1 MKPAKDFQTGLSKN
15 IYSMNYNLTGIGMTS
30 QRTRDRLITRLRE
43 EGIQNEEVLEVMRQT
58 PRHIFVD
65 EALASRS
72 YEDTALPIGHGQTI
86 SQPYIVARMTE
97 LLLAAG
103 PLKRVLEVG
112 TGSGYQTAILSPF
125 VEQIFTVERIAPLL
139 EQAKE
144 KHRALGLTNVRYLLS
159 DGSWGWPQ
167 HAPYDA
173 IIATAAPEEIP
184 EELTEQ
190 LAEAGR
196 LIIPHGATAQQRLSV
211 IDRDGETFITTDL
224 DMVSFVPLIREK

>member
-1 MKPAKDFQTGLSKN
+1 
-15 IYSMNYNLTGIGMTS
+15 MNYDLNGIGMTS
-30 QRTRDRLITRLRE
+30 QRTRDRLIQRLRE
-43 EGIQNEEVLEVMRQT
+43 EGIHDEDVLEVMRQT

-97 LLLAAG
+97 LLLAKG

-112 TGSGYQTAILSPF
+112 TGSGYQTAILAPF

-139 EQAKE
+139 EQAKQ
-144 KHRALGLTNVRYLLS
+144 KHRALGLTNIRYLLS

-167 HAPYDA
+167 HAPFDA

-184 EELTEQ
+184 VELPQQ
-190 LAEAGR
+190 LVDGGR
-196 LIIPHGATAQQRLSV
+196 LIIPHGANTQQRLSV
-211 IDRDGETFITTDL
+211 VERDGESLNQTDL
-224 DMVSFVPLIREK
+224 DMVSFVPLVREK

>member
-1 MKPAKDFQTGLSKN
+1 
-15 IYSMNYNLTGIGMTS
+15 MNYNLKGIGMTS
-30 QRTRDRLITRLRE
+30 QRTRDRLIQRLRE
-43 EGIQNEEVLEVMRQT
+43 EGIQNENVLDVMGQI

-97 LLLAAG
+97 LLLVSESHQ
-103 PLKRVLEVG
+103 RVLEVG

-125 VEQIFTVERIAPLL
+125 VESVFTVERIAPLL
-139 EQAKE
+139 DQAKE
-144 KHRALGLTNVRYLLS
+144 KHRMLGLTNIQYSLS

-167 HAPYDA
+167 YAPFDV

-184 EELTEQ
+184 PELLEQ
-190 LAEAGR
+190 LADGGR
-196 LIIPHGATAQQRLSV
+196 LIIPHGTAQQRLSV
-211 IDRDGETFITTDL
+211 IDRDGDNFNTTDL
-224 DMVSFVPLIREK
+224 DMVSFVPLVREK

>member
-1 MKPAKDFQTGLSKN
+1 
-15 IYSMNYNLTGIGMTS
+15 MNYDLNGIGMTS
-30 QRTRDRLITRLRE
+30 QRTRDRLIQRLRD
-43 EGIQNEEVLEVMRQT
+43 EGIHNEDVLEVMRQT

-97 LLLAAG
+97 LLLAKG

-125 VEQIFTVERIAPLL
+125 VEQIFTVERISPLL
-139 EQAKE
+139 EQAKQ
-144 KHRALGLTNVRYLLS
+144 KHKVLGLTNIRYLLS
-159 DGSWGWPQ
+159 DGSWGWSQ
-167 HAPYDA
+167 HAPFDA

-184 EELTEQ
+184 PELTEQ
-190 LAEAGR
+190 LVDGGQ
-196 LIIPHGATAQQRLSV
+196 LIIPHGSAAQQRLSV
-211 IDRDGETFITTDL
+211 IEKEGDILNTTDL
-224 DMVSFVPLIREK
+224 DMVSFVPLVREK

>member
-1 MKPAKDFQTGLSKN
+1 M
-15 IYSMNYNLTGIGMTS
+15 IMNYDLTGIGMTS
-30 QRTRDRLITRLRE
+30 QRTRDRLIQRLRE
-43 EGIQNEEVLEVMRQT
+43 EGIQNEDVLEVMRQT

-97 LLLAAG
+97 LLLENG
-103 PLKRVLEVG
+103 PLKTVLEVG
-112 TGSGYQTAILSPF
+112 TGSGYQTAILAPF
-125 VEQIFTVERIAPLL
+125 VEQIFTVERISPLL
-139 EQAKE
+139 EQAKQRH
-144 KHRALGLTNVRYLLS
+144 KVLGLTNVRYLLS

-184 EELTEQ
+184 PELPQQ
-190 LAEAGR
+190 LLDGGH
-196 LIIPHGATAQQRLSV
+196 LIIPHGINTQQRLSV
-211 IDRDGETFITTDL
+211 IEKDGEILNTTDL
-224 DMVSFVPLIREK
+224 DMVSFVPLVREK

>member
-1 MKPAKDFQTGLSKN
+1 
-15 IYSMNYNLTGIGMTS
+15 MNYNLNGIGMTS
-30 QRTRDRLITRLRE
+30 QRTRDRLILRLRE
-43 EGIQNEEVLEVMRQT
+43 EGIHNENVLEVMRQT

-97 LLLAAG
+97 LLLAAE

-112 TGSGYQTAILSPF
+112 TGSGYQTAILAPF

-139 EQAKE
+139 EQAKQR
-144 KHRALGLTNVRYLLS
+144 HRALELTNIRYLLS

-167 HAPYDA
+167 HAPFNV

-184 EELTEQ
+184 SELKEQ
-190 LAEAGR
+190 LVDGGH
-196 LIIPHGATAQQRLSV
+196 LIIPHGTNAQQRLSV
-211 IDRDGETFITTDL
+211 IERDGDTFNTTDL
-224 DMVSFVPLIREK
+224 DLVSFVPLVREK

>member
-1 MKPAKDFQTGLSKN
+1 MKPEMGLQTGSSK
-15 IYSMNYNLTGIGMTS
+15 IFHSMNYDLTGIGMTS
-30 QRTRDRLITRLRE
+30 QRTRDRLIQRLRE
-43 EGIQNEEVLEVMRQT
+43 EGIHDENVLQVMSQT

-103 PLKRVLEVG
+103 PLKRVLEIG
-112 TGSGYQTAILSPF
+112 TGSGYQTAILAPF

-139 EQAKE
+139 EQAKQ
-144 KHRALGLTNVRYLLS
+144 KHKALGLANVRYLLS

-167 HAPYDA
+167 HAPFDA

-184 EELTEQ
+184 PELIEQ
-190 LAEAGR
+190 LADGGR
-196 LIIPHGATAQQRLSV
+196 LIIPHGANAQQRLSV
-211 IDRDGETFITTDL
+211 IERDGETLSTTDL
-224 DMVSFVPLIREK
+224 DMVSFVPLVREK

>member
-1 MKPAKDFQTGLSKN
+1 
-15 IYSMNYNLTGIGMTS
+15 MNYNLNGIGMTS
-30 QRTRDRLITRLRE
+30 QRTRDRLIQRLRE
-43 EGIQNEEVLEVMRQT
+43 EGIHDENVLEVMRQT

-97 LLLAAG
+97 LLLAVE

-112 TGSGYQTAILSPF
+112 TGSGYQTAILAPF
-125 VEQIFTVERIAPLL
+125 VEQIFTVERISPLL
-139 EQAKE
+139 EQAKQRH
-144 KHRALGLTNVRYLLS
+144 KALELTNIHYLLS

-167 HAPYDA
+167 YAPFDA

-184 EELTEQ
+184 EELKQQ
-190 LAEAGR
+190 LVDGGH
-196 LIIPHGATAQQRLSV
+196 LIIPHGSSVQQRLSV
-211 IDRDGETFITTDL
+211 IERDGETYNTTDL
-224 DMVSFVPLIREK
+224 DMVSFVPLVREKSS